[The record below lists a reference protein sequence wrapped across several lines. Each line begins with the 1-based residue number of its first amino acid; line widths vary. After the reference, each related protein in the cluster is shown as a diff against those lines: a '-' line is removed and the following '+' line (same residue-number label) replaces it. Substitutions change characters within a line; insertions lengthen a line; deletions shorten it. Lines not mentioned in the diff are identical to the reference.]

1 MSATLARWFMA
12 VLLAVSSVPF
22 VFSGGAA
29 YADTSEDTVE
39 PQITSVD
46 IVGGDRSYAPGDT
59 VTVRIGFVEEGTG
72 VSSASVNLILEDD
85 FRAGTSS
92 GGGYAYGFV
101 DYAGSPQ
108 YTGTLTLE
116 VTLPENAHPGA
127 WRISSVGLAD
137 QRGNSTDYSLGYY
150 DDGRFELS
158 NNVTGDILPAPGFY
172 VEEAEQGRDYISPV
186 VKSVRI
192 ADADKAKHAGET
204 VTVVAEVVEEGSGVV
219 HAGCVLQL
227 NDNGGSDS
235 GWEEGSSLGGTW
247 TEGYVNYEAPLKS
260 GTFEIPVT
268 LPENAKAGGWIIG
281 SIGFT
286 DQSGNSVWM
295 NYEYDGETGECWLAD
310 SPTTNRIPNADF
322 DVIATAAGEDS
333 TSPEILG
340 IRILSGDTVNRPG
353 VVRVE
358 VRFKD
363 EGSGAASVSVSATPS
378 VYSNGMVGSLNEAYG
393 TLDLAEPIVGE
404 GSAIVELPIDSKALL
419 GEWKI
424 TSVYIRDAAGNDGYV
439 NIYGH
444 GDEEYYNYFQIQG
457 EEVLAPRFTVED
469 EFDFAFEMALS
480 NPRLQEAVEGIDEGY
495 AARILID
502 GDGVLSEGVLAAIAG
517 KDVTLVCYK
526 DAYQWV
532 INGNDIVNDPKDLDL
547 DVDIIQEHG
556 GRYGIDEDVV
566 RLVFYPNGQLPGPI
580 QLRFK
585 SDYLYTFAGLEGSL
599 HLYYLDNGEYVEEDG
614 DIDLVFDGTDKWCYA
629 TFTHNSEFVVSPCEL
644 SSNDGATGVK
654 PLDTQAAGGSHLAA
668 TGDGAGMALGALG
681 AVACV
686 AGVAAWRARKSA
698 ARR

>member
-29 YADTSEDTVE
+29 YADTSEDTVA

-72 VSSASVNLILEDD
+72 VSSANASLVQEDD
-85 FRAGTSS
+85 FRVGTSS
-92 GGGYAYGFV
+92 SGGYAYGSV
-101 DYAGSPQ
+101 DCSSSPR
-108 YTGTLTLE
+108 YSGTLDVE
-116 VTLPENAHPGA
+116 VALPGNARPGD
-127 WRISSVGLAD
+127 WRVSSLGLVD
-137 QRGNSTDYSLGYY
+137 QRGNSTDYSLVLY
-150 DDGRFELS
+150 DDGRFELTG
-158 NNVTGDILPAPGFY
+158 NVTHDALAAPSLIVG
-172 VEEAEQGRDYISPV
+172 ESGEWRDYEAPI

-192 ADADKAKHAGET
+192 ADADKAKRAGDT
-204 VTVVAEVVEEGSGVV
+204 VTVVAEVTEEGSGVV
-219 HAGCVLQL
+219 YAGCVLQL
-227 NDNGGSDS
+227 NGNGGSDS
-235 GWEEGSSLGGTW
+235 GWEEGSLLGGTW

-286 DQSGNSVWM
+286 DQSGNGVTMS
-295 NYEYDGETGECWLAD
+295 YEHNPETGECTLFDTFTA
-310 SPTTNRIPNADF
+310 NRIPNAGF
-322 DVIATAAGEDS
+322 EVIASAVGQDNA
-333 TSPEILG
+333 SPEILDVRVLGDG
-340 IRILSGDTVNRPG
+340 IVNRPG
-353 VVRVE
+353 VARVE
-358 VRFKD
+358 IRFKD
-363 EGSGAASVSVSATPS
+363 EGSGVTSVSASAAPGSFCDGMTGSMAQANGS
-378 VYSNGMVGSLNEAYG
+378 VEYESPVM
-393 TLDLAEPIVGE
+393 GE
-404 GSAIVELPIDSKALL
+404 GSVVVELPIDSKALL

-457 EEVLAPRFTVED
+457 EEVHAPRFTVED

-644 SSNDGATGVK
+644 SSGDGAAGVK
-654 PLDTQAAGGSHLAA
+654 PLDTQGAGGSRLAA
-668 TGDGAGMALGALG
+668 TGDGAGVALGVLG

>member
-1 MSATLARWFMA
+1 MPATLTRWLMA
-12 VLLAVSSVPF
+12 ILLAVSSVPF

-29 YADTSEDTVE
+29 FADTSEDTIA
-39 PQITSVD
+39 PQITSVE
-46 IVGGDRSYAPGDT
+46 IVGGDQSYSPGDT

-72 VSSASVNLILEDD
+72 VSSASVDFILEDD
-85 FRAGTSS
+85 FQVGTSS
-92 GGGYAYGFV
+92 AGGYAYGFV
-101 DYAGSPQ
+101 DYASAPQ
-108 YTGTLTLE
+108 YTGTLDLE

-137 QRGNSTDYSLGYY
+137 QRGNSTGFSLVYY
-150 DDGRFELS
+150 DDGRFELIEG
-158 NNVTGDILPAPGFY
+158 VTGDTLEAPGFS
-172 VEEAEQGRDYISPV
+172 VKEIEQGRDYISPV
-186 VKSVRI
+186 VNSVRI
-192 ADADKAKHAGET
+192 ADADIAKRAGET
-204 VTVVAEVVEEGSGVV
+204 MTVIAEVAEDGSGVV
-219 HAGCVLQL
+219 TASCTLRL
-227 NDNGGSDS
+227 KDDS
-235 GWEEGSSLGGTW
+235 WNEGSSMGGTLAD
-247 TEGYVNYEAPLKS
+247 GYVEYESPLKS
-260 GTFEIPVT
+260 GVFEIPVT

-281 SIGFT
+281 SISFT
-286 DQSGNSVWM
+286 DQSGNSVSM
-295 NYEYDGETGECWLAD
+295 NYEYNEETDEYWLAD

-322 DVIATAAGEDS
+322 DVIATAAGEDRI
-333 TSPEILG
+333 SPEILG
-340 IRILSGDTVNRPG
+340 VGIVGSDIVNRPG

-363 EGSGAASVSVSATPS
+363 EGSGVASVSVDATPNA
-378 VYSNGMVGSLNEAYG
+378 YSNGTVGSLSEAYG
-393 TLDLAEPIVGE
+393 TVELGEPVVGE
-404 GSAIVELPIDSKALL
+404 GSAIVEIPIGSKSML
-419 GEWKI
+419 GGWKV
-424 TSVYIRDAAGNDGYV
+424 TSVSVRDAAGNDGYAY
-439 NIYGH
+439 IHGH
-444 GDEEYYNYFQIQG
+444 GDDEYYNYFNIQG

-502 GDGVLSEGVLAAIAG
+502 GDGVLSEGVLAAIAD

-532 INGNDIVNDPKDLDL
+532 INGNDIVNEPKDLDL
-547 DVDIIQEHG
+547 DVDIIQESG
-556 GRYGIDEDVV
+556 YRYDVDEDVV

-654 PLDTQAAGGSHLAA
+654 PLDTQGADGSRLAA
-668 TGDGAGMALGALG
+668 TGDGMGVALGALG
-681 AVACV
+681 VTACV
-686 AGVAAWRARKSA
+686 AGLAAWRARKGA
-698 ARR
+698 AGR

>member
-29 YADTSEDTVE
+29 YADTSEDTVA
-39 PQITSVD
+39 PKITSVE
-46 IVGGDRSYAPGDT
+46 IVGGDQSCVPGDT

-72 VSSASVNLILEDD
+72 VSSASVGFILEDD
-85 FRAGTSS
+85 FQNGTSLA
-92 GGGYAYGFV
+92 GGYAYGSM
-101 DYAGSPQ
+101 DYANAPQ
-108 YTGTLTLE
+108 YTGTLDLE

-127 WRISSVGLAD
+127 WRISSVWLDD
-137 QRGNSTDYSLGYY
+137 QRGNSTGFSLVYY
-150 DDGRFELS
+150 DDGRFELIEG
-158 NNVTGDILPAPGFY
+158 VTGDTMEAPGFS
-172 VEEAEQGRDYISPV
+172 VKEIEQGRDYISPV
-186 VKSVRI
+186 VKNVRI
-192 ADADKAKHAGET
+192 TDADIAKRAGET
-204 VTVVAEVVEEGSGVV
+204 MTVVAEVVEDGSGVITASCTV
-219 HAGCVLQL
+219 RLK
-227 NDNGGSDS
+227 DDS
-235 GWEEGSSLGGTW
+235 WNEGSSMGGTLAD
-247 TEGYVNYEAPLKS
+247 GYVEYEAPLKS
-260 GTFEIPVT
+260 GVFEIPVT
-268 LPENAKAGGWIIG
+268 LPENAKAGSWIIG
-281 SIGFT
+281 SLSFT
-286 DQSGNSVWM
+286 DQSGNSVSM
-295 NYEYDGETGECWLAD
+295 NYEYNEETDEYWLAD

-322 DVIATAAGEDS
+322 DVIAAAAGEDRI
-333 TSPEILG
+333 SPEILG
-340 IRILSGDTVNRPG
+340 VCIAGSDIVNRPG

-363 EGSGAASVSVSATPS
+363 EGSGVTSVSVDATPNA
-378 VYSNGMVGSLNEAYG
+378 YSNGAVGSLSEAHG
-393 TLDLAEPIVGE
+393 AVELEEPVVGE
-404 GSAIVELPIDSKALL
+404 GSVIVEIPIGSKSML
-419 GEWKI
+419 GGWKV
-424 TSVYIRDAAGNDGYV
+424 TSVSVRDAAGNDGYAY
-439 NIYGH
+439 IYGH
-444 GDEEYYNYFQIQG
+444 GDEEYYNYFNIQG

-469 EFDFAFEMALS
+469 EFEFAFEMALS
-480 NPRLQEAVEGIDEGY
+480 NPRLQEAVEGIEEGY

-532 INGNDIVNDPKDLDL
+532 ITGNDIVNEPKDLDL
-547 DVDIIQEHG
+547 DVDIIQESG
-556 GRYGIDEDVV
+556 YRYDVDEDVV

-654 PLDTQAAGGSHLAA
+654 PLDTQGADGSRLAA
-668 TGDGAGMALGALG
+668 TGDGLGMALGAFG
-681 AVACV
+681 VTACV
-686 AGVAAWRARKSA
+686 AGLAAWRARKSA
-698 ARR
+698 TRR

>member
-1 MSATLARWFMA
+1 MPATLTKWLMA
-12 VLLAVSSVPF
+12 VLLAVSSVPS

-29 YADTSEDTVE
+29 YANTSEDTIA
-39 PQITSVD
+39 PQITSVE
-46 IVGGDRSYAPGDT
+46 IAGGDQPYAPGDT

-72 VSSASVNLILEDD
+72 VSSASVDFILEDD
-85 FRAGTSS
+85 FQVGTSS
-92 GGGYAYGFV
+92 AGGYAYGFV
-101 DYAGSPQ
+101 DYASAPQ
-108 YTGTLTLE
+108 YTGTLDLE

-137 QRGNSTDYSLGYY
+137 QRGNSTGFSLVYY
-150 DDGRFELS
+150 DDGRFELIEG
-158 NNVTGDILPAPGFY
+158 VTGDTLEAPGFS
-172 VEEAEQGRDYISPV
+172 VKEIEQGRDYISPV

-192 ADADKAKHAGET
+192 ADADIAKRAGET
-204 VTVVAEVVEEGSGVV
+204 MTVIAEVAEDGSGVV
-219 HAGCVLQL
+219 TASCTLRL
-227 NDNGGSDS
+227 KDDS
-235 GWEEGSSLGGTW
+235 WNEGSSMGGTLAD
-247 TEGYVNYEAPLKS
+247 GYVEYESPLKS
-260 GTFEIPVT
+260 GVFEIPVT

-281 SIGFT
+281 SISFT
-286 DQSGNSVWM
+286 DQSGNSVSM
-295 NYEYDGETGECWLAD
+295 NYEYNEETDECWLAD

-322 DVIATAAGEDS
+322 DVIATAAGEDRI
-333 TSPEILG
+333 SPEILG
-340 IRILSGDTVNRPG
+340 VGIAGSDIVNRPG

-363 EGSGAASVSVSATPS
+363 EGSGVASVSVDATTNA
-378 VYSNGMVGSLNEAYG
+378 YSNGTVGSLSEAYG
-393 TLDLAEPIVGE
+393 TVELGEPVVGE
-404 GSAIVELPIDSKALL
+404 GSAIVEIPIGSKSML
-419 GEWKI
+419 GGWKV
-424 TSVYIRDAAGNDGYV
+424 TSVSVRDAAGNDGYAY
-439 NIYGH
+439 IYGR
-444 GDEEYYNYFQIQG
+444 GDDEYYNYFNIQG
-457 EEVLAPRFTVED
+457 EEVLAPQFTVED

-532 INGNDIVNDPKDLDL
+532 INGNDIVNEPKDLDL
-547 DVDIIQEHG
+547 DVDIIQESG
-556 GRYGIDEDVV
+556 YRYDVDEDVV

-654 PLDTQAAGGSHLAA
+654 PLDTQAASGSRLAV
-668 TGDGAGMALGALG
+668 TGDGLGVALGALG
-681 AVACV
+681 VMACV
-686 AGVAAWRARKSA
+686 AGLAAWRTREGA

>member
-1 MSATLARWFMA
+1 MSATLIRWFMA

-22 VFSGGAA
+22 VFSGSAA
-29 YADTSEDTVE
+29 YADTSEDTVA
-39 PQITSVD
+39 PKITSVE
-46 IVGGDRSYAPGDT
+46 IVGGDRSYASGDT
-59 VTVRIGFVEEGTG
+59 VAVRIGFVEEGTG
-72 VSSASVNLILEDD
+72 VSNASVDLILEDD
-85 FRAGTSS
+85 FRVGTSS

-101 DYAGSPQ
+101 DYVGSPQ
-108 YTGTLTLE
+108 YTGTLTLK

-137 QRGNSTDYSLGYY
+137 QRGNSTGYSLVYY

-172 VEEAEQGRDYISPV
+172 VEEVEQGRDYVSPV

-219 HAGCVLQL
+219 HADCVLRI
-227 NDNGGSDS
+227 DDSDGSDS

-247 TEGYVNYEAPLKS
+247 AEGCVDYEAPLKS

-268 LPENAKAGGWIIG
+268 LPENAKAGSWIIG
-281 SIGFT
+281 TISFT
-286 DQSGNSVWM
+286 DQSGNSVSM
-295 NYEYDGETGECWLAD
+295 NYEYNEETDEYWLAD

-322 DVIATAAGEDS
+322 DVIATAAGEDRI
-333 TSPEILG
+333 SPEILG
-340 IRILSGDTVNRPG
+340 VCIAGSDIVNRPG

-358 VRFKD
+358 IRFKD
-363 EGSGAASVSVSATPS
+363 EGSGVTSVSFDATPNA
-378 VYSNGMVGSLNEAYG
+378 YSNGAVGSLSEAHG
-393 TLDLAEPIVGE
+393 AVELEEPVVGE
-404 GSAIVELPIDSKALL
+404 GSVIVEIPIGSKSML
-419 GEWKI
+419 GGWKV
-424 TSVYIRDAAGNDGYV
+424 TSVSVRDAAGNDGYAY
-439 NIYGH
+439 IYGH
-444 GDEEYYNYFQIQG
+444 GDEEYYNYFNIQG

-469 EFDFAFEMALS
+469 EFEFAFEMALS
-480 NPRLQEAVEGIDEGY
+480 NPRLQEAVEGVDEGY

-532 INGNDIVNDPKDLDL
+532 INGNGIVNEPKDLDL
-547 DVDIIQEHG
+547 DVDIIQESG
-556 GRYGIDEDVV
+556 YRYDVDEDVV

-629 TFTHNSEFVVSPCEL
+629 AFTHNSEFVVSPCEL
-644 SSNDGATGVK
+644 SSSDGTTGVK
-654 PLDTQAAGGSHLAA
+654 PLDTQSAGGSRLAA
-668 TGDGAGMALGALG
+668 TGDGMIVALGALG
-681 AVACV
+681 MTACV
-686 AGVAAWRARKSA
+686 AGLAAWRARKSA
-698 ARR
+698 AKR

>member
-1 MSATLARWFMA
+1 MPATLTRWLMA
-12 VLLAVSSVPF
+12 ILLAVSSAPF
-22 VFSGGAA
+22 VFYGGAA
-29 YADTSEDTVE
+29 YADTSEDTIA
-39 PQITSVD
+39 PQITSVE
-46 IVGGDRSYAPGDT
+46 IVGGDQSYAPGDT

-72 VSSASVNLILEDD
+72 VLSASVDFILEDD
-85 FRAGTSS
+85 FQVGTSS
-92 GGGYAYGFV
+92 AGGYAYGIM
-101 DYAGSPQ
+101 DYSSAPQ
-108 YTGTLTLE
+108 YTGTLDLE

-127 WRISSVGLAD
+127 WRISSVWLDD
-137 QRGNSTDYSLGYY
+137 QRGNSTGFSLVYY
-150 DDGRFELS
+150 DDGRFELIEG
-158 NNVTGDILPAPGFY
+158 VTSDTLEAPGFS
-172 VEEAEQGRDYISPV
+172 VEEIEQGRDYVSPV
-186 VKSVRI
+186 VKNVRI
-192 ADADKAKHAGET
+192 ADADVAKRAGET
-204 VTVVAEVVEEGSGVV
+204 MAVVAEVVEDGSGVV
-219 HAGCVLQL
+219 TASCTLRL
-227 NDNGGSDS
+227 KDD
-235 GWEEGSSLGGTW
+235 GWNEGSSMGGTLAD
-247 TEGYVNYEAPLKS
+247 GYVEYGVPLKS
-260 GTFEIPVT
+260 GVFEIPVT

-281 SIGFT
+281 SISFT
-286 DQSGNSVWM
+286 DQSGNSVSM
-295 NYEYDGETGECWLAD
+295 NYEYNEETDEYWLAD

-322 DVIATAAGEDS
+322 DVIATTAGEDR

-340 IRILSGDTVNRPG
+340 VGIVGSDIVNRPG
-353 VVRVE
+353 VARVE

-363 EGSGAASVSVSATPS
+363 EGSGVASVSVDATPDA
-378 VYSNGMVGSLNEAYG
+378 YSNGAVGSLSEAYG
-393 TLDLAEPIVGE
+393 TVELGEPVVGE
-404 GSAIVELPIDSKALL
+404 GSAIVEIPIGSKSML
-419 GEWKI
+419 GGWKV
-424 TSVYIRDAAGNDGYV
+424 TSVSVRDAAGNDGYAY
-439 NIYGH
+439 IYGH

-556 GRYGIDEDVV
+556 GRYGVDEDVV

-644 SSNDGATGVK
+644 SSGDEATGVK
-654 PLDTQAAGGSHLAA
+654 PLDTQGAGGSRLAA

-681 AVACV
+681 AAACV
-686 AGVAAWRARKSA
+686 AGLAAWRARKSA
-698 ARR
+698 TRR

>member
-1 MSATLARWFMA
+1 MPATLTRWLMA
-12 VLLAVSSVPF
+12 ILLAVSSVPF

-29 YADTSEDTVE
+29 FADTSEDAVA
-39 PQITSVD
+39 PQITSVE
-46 IVGGDRSYAPGDT
+46 IVGGDQPYAPGGT

-72 VSSASVNLILEDD
+72 VSSASVDFILEDD
-85 FRAGTSS
+85 FQVGTSS
-92 GGGYAYGFV
+92 AGGYAYGFV
-101 DYAGSPQ
+101 DYASAPQ
-108 YTGTLTLE
+108 YTGTLDLE

-137 QRGNSTDYSLGYY
+137 QRGNSTGFSLVYY
-150 DDGRFELS
+150 DDGRFELIEG
-158 NNVTGDILPAPGFY
+158 VTGDTLEAPGFS
-172 VEEAEQGRDYISPV
+172 VKEIEQGRDYISPV
-186 VKSVRI
+186 VKSVCI
-192 ADADKAKHAGET
+192 ADADVAKRAGET
-204 VTVVAEVVEEGSGVV
+204 MTVVAEVVEDGSGVV
-219 HAGCVLQL
+219 TASCTVRLK
-227 NDNGGSDS
+227 NDSWN
-235 GWEEGSSLGGTW
+235 EGSSMGGTLAD
-247 TEGYVNYEAPLKS
+247 GYVEYEAPLKS
-260 GTFEIPVT
+260 GVFEIPVT

-281 SIGFT
+281 SISFT
-286 DQSGNSVWM
+286 DQSGNSVSM
-295 NYEYDGETGECWLAD
+295 NYEYNEVTDEYWLAD

-322 DVIATAAGEDS
+322 DVIATAAGEDR

-340 IRILSGDTVNRPG
+340 VGIVGSDIVNRPG

-363 EGSGAASVSVSATPS
+363 EGSGVASVSVDATPNA
-378 VYSNGMVGSLNEAYG
+378 YSNGTVGSLSEAYG
-393 TLDLAEPIVGE
+393 TVELGEPVVGE
-404 GSAIVELPIDSKALL
+404 GSVIVEIPIGSKSML
-419 GEWKI
+419 GGWKV
-424 TSVYIRDAAGNDGYV
+424 TSVSVRDAAGNDGYAY
-439 NIYGH
+439 IYGH
-444 GDEEYYNYFQIQG
+444 GDEEYYNYFNIQG

-469 EFDFAFEMALS
+469 EFEFAFEMALS
-480 NPRLQEAVEGIDEGY
+480 NPRLQEAVEGIEEGY

-532 INGNDIVNDPKDLDL
+532 INGNDIVNEPKGLDL
-547 DVDIIQEHG
+547 DVDIIQESGYH
-556 GRYGIDEDVV
+556 YDVDEDVV

-644 SSNDGATGVK
+644 SSSDGTPGVK
-654 PLDTQAAGGSHLAA
+654 PLDTQAAGGSRLAA
-668 TGDGAGMALGALG
+668 TGDGMGVALGALG
-681 AVACV
+681 VTACV
-686 AGVAAWRARKSA
+686 AGLTAWRARKGA
-698 ARR
+698 TRR

>member
-29 YADTSEDTVE
+29 YADTSEDTVA
-39 PQITSVD
+39 PKITSVE
-46 IVGGDRSYAPGDT
+46 IVGEDRSYAPGDT
-59 VTVRIGFVEEGTG
+59 VAVRIGFVEEGTG
-72 VSSASVNLILEDD
+72 VSNASVDLILEDD

-137 QRGNSTDYSLGYY
+137 QRGNSTGFSLVYY
-150 DDGRFELS
+150 DDGRFELIEG
-158 NNVTGDILPAPGFY
+158 VTGDTMEAPGFS
-172 VEEAEQGRDYISPV
+172 VKEIEQGRDYISPV
-186 VKSVRI
+186 VKNVRI
-192 ADADKAKHAGET
+192 ADADVAKRAGE
-204 VTVVAEVVEEGSGVV
+204 VMTVVAEVMEEGSGVV
-219 HAGCVLQL
+219 TASCMLQL
-227 NDNGGSDS
+227 KDD
-235 GWEEGSSLGGTW
+235 GWNEGSSMGGTLAD
-247 TEGYVNYEAPLKS
+247 GYVEYEVPLKS
-260 GTFEIPVT
+260 GMFEIPVM
-268 LPENAKAGGWIIG
+268 LPENAKAGSWIIG
-281 SIGFT
+281 SISFT
-286 DQSGNSVWM
+286 DQSGNSASM
-295 NYEYDGETGECWLAD
+295 NYEYNEETDEYWLAD

-322 DVIATAAGEDS
+322 DVIATAAGQDS

-340 IRILSGDTVNRPG
+340 IRILSGGTVNRPG

-378 VYSNGMVGSLNEAYG
+378 VYSNGMVGSLSEAYG
-393 TLDLAEPIVGE
+393 TLELAEPIVGE

-424 TSVYIRDAAGNDGYV
+424 TSVNIRDAAGNDGYV

-444 GDEEYYNYFQIQG
+444 GDEEYYNYFNIQD

-532 INGNDIVNDPKDLDL
+532 INGNDIVNEPKDLDL
-547 DVDIIQEHG
+547 DVDIIQESG
-556 GRYGIDEDVV
+556 YRYDVDEDVV

-654 PLDTQAAGGSHLAA
+654 PLDTQAAGGSRLAA
-668 TGDGAGMALGALG
+668 TGDGLGVVLGALG
-681 AVACV
+681 VTACV
-686 AGVAAWRARKSA
+686 AGLTAWRARKGA
-698 ARR
+698 TRR

>member
-1 MSATLARWFMA
+1 MPATLTRWLMA
-12 VLLAVSSVPF
+12 ILLAVSSAPF
-22 VFSGGAA
+22 VFYGGAA
-29 YADTSEDTVE
+29 YADTSEDTIA
-39 PQITSVD
+39 PQITSVE
-46 IVGGDRSYAPGDT
+46 IVGGDQSYAPGDT

-72 VSSASVNLILEDD
+72 VLSASVDFILEDD
-85 FRAGTSS
+85 FQVGTSS
-92 GGGYAYGFV
+92 AGGYAYGIM
-101 DYAGSPQ
+101 DYSSAPQ
-108 YTGTLTLE
+108 YTGTLDLE

-127 WRISSVGLAD
+127 WRISSVWLDD
-137 QRGNSTDYSLGYY
+137 QRGNSTGFSLVYY
-150 DDGRFELS
+150 DDGRFELIEG
-158 NNVTGDILPAPGFY
+158 VTSDTLEAPGFS
-172 VEEAEQGRDYISPV
+172 VEEIEQGRDYVSPV
-186 VKSVRI
+186 VKNVRI
-192 ADADKAKHAGET
+192 ADADVAKRAGET
-204 VTVVAEVVEEGSGVV
+204 MAVVAEVVEDGSGVV
-219 HAGCVLQL
+219 TASCTLRL
-227 NDNGGSDS
+227 KDD
-235 GWEEGSSLGGTW
+235 GWNEGSSMGGTLAD
-247 TEGYVNYEAPLKS
+247 GYVEYGVPLKS
-260 GTFEIPVT
+260 GVFEIPVT

-281 SIGFT
+281 SISFT
-286 DQSGNSVWM
+286 DQSGNSVSM
-295 NYEYDGETGECWLAD
+295 NYEYNEETDEYWLAD

-322 DVIATAAGEDS
+322 DVIATTAGKDR

-340 IRILSGDTVNRPG
+340 VGIVGSDIVNRPG
-353 VVRVE
+353 VARVE

-363 EGSGAASVSVSATPS
+363 EGSGVASVSVDATPDA
-378 VYSNGMVGSLNEAYG
+378 YSNGAVGSLSEAYG
-393 TLDLAEPIVGE
+393 TVELGEPVVGE
-404 GSAIVELPIDSKALL
+404 GSAIVEIPIGSKSML
-419 GEWKI
+419 GGWKV
-424 TSVYIRDAAGNDGYV
+424 TSVSVRDAAGNDGYAY
-439 NIYGH
+439 IYGH

-480 NPRLQEAVEGIDEGY
+480 NPRLQEAVEEIDEGY

-547 DVDIIQEHG
+547 DVGIIQEHG
-556 GRYGIDEDVV
+556 GRYGVDEDVV

-644 SSNDGATGVK
+644 SSGDEATGVK
-654 PLDTQAAGGSHLAA
+654 PLDTQGAGGSRLAA

-681 AVACV
+681 AAACV